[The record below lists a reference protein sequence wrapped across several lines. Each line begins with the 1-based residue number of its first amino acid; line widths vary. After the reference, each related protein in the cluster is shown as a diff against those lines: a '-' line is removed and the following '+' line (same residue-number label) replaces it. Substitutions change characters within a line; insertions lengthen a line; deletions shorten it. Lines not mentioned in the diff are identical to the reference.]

1 MNTAYQTN
9 VVKIEMRKDTWAK
22 DNSNHLNETIVR
34 ILFAQPTWVYP
45 PRASELRMVIK
56 DLQKIHGSDWL
67 RDELGIKNLS

>member
-1 MNTAYQTN
+1 MNTNFQSN
-9 VVKIEMRKDTWAK
+9 VLRIEMRKDSWTK
-22 DNSNHLNETIVR
+22 DKYNHLNETIVR

-67 RDELGIKNLS
+67 RDEIGIKNLS